1 MYVISLANIQPT
13 MKKTLLILGAF
24 AGITML
30 SLFNLSSIHSNPTGA
45 PGGASGAPADNNNTC
60 ARSGCHSGSAT
71 DRDGI
76 ISSNV
81 PSTGYIPGETY
92 TISVLITQQG
102 INRFGFQVSP
112 QAANGAVQGTITITD
127 AARTQLVS
135 GKYVTHRQASIN
147 SANSNSWAFN
157 WTAPSAGTGTVNF
170 YGAAMASNANGNT
183 SGDQV
188 FRDVLSISEDES
200 VGIGSVQSS
209 AAFHLYPNP
218 AEGHELSITSPRAS
232 KMEIY
237 SLSGQR
243 VLTFEATAG
252 HNRINISRLTAGM
265 YYVIAPESG
274 AAQRFVR
281 R

>member
-1 MYVISLANIQPT
+1 LCVNLLANIQPN

-30 SLFNLSSIHSNPTGA
+30 SLFNLSSVHSNPGGA

-71 DRDGI
+71 DQDGI
-76 ISSNV
+76 LSSNV
-81 PSTGYIPGETY
+81 PSTGYVPGETY
-92 TISVLITQQG
+92 TISVLIVQQG
-102 INRFGFQVSP
+102 ISRFGFQVSP

-127 AARTQLVS
+127 AARTQLIS

-147 SANSNSWAFN
+147 SLNSNSWEFN
-157 WTAPSAGTGTVNF
+157 WTAPAAGTGTVNF

-188 FRDVLSISEDES
+188 FRDVLSLNEDAS
-200 VGIGSVQSS
+200 VGINS
-209 AAFHLYPNP
+209 ASASTNFMVFPNP
-218 AEGHELSITSPRAS
+218 AEGNALNIASPRATTI
-232 KMEIY
+232 EIY

-243 VLTFEATAG
+243 MHSFEATAG
-252 HNRINISRLTAGM
+252 HNTINIEQLPAGM
-265 YYVIAPESG
+265 YYLIAPESG
-274 AAQRFVR
+274 VAQRFVR